1 MTHPAREFLLRHGR
15 IARGTLLLWSGAA
28 TVAALALTAAESLD
42 WPWARPPSQLAAI
55 GIAAALLAGWFVR
68 ARGLTALRLA
78 RALDTRWRTRAQL
91 ESAVELEGIS
101 TPWAAAQ
108 RDDAAR
114 SLANRRPP
122 GMFAW
127 RSGQAALSLAVFA
140 LGVVGGTLAT
150 RWLLTT
156 ARATAN
162 PGAAAPA
169 QAESARG
176 TIEWKTP
183 ESEIKA
189 TAIEE
194 VPLTAFA
201 SSTAG
206 FRSLSLEMIVNG
218 QATYSRTLD
227 PAESAGAATAGAHE
241 IATSLYL
248 DELPVKP
255 FDVVSYRLIGELNGA
270 GPGGLVRSAPQLV
283 QIRPPR
289 ADVAINGQA
298 SEFPGL
304 LFELEHRQIQLLK
317 QTAVLGQT
325 AGGALSDLTWA
336 PENARV
342 SNEQEQLA
350 TRTAEVR
357 AWAGGRQVPP
367 LVTSNLDKAEVEM
380 KAASKEIAASAHES
394 AVKTQNR
401 ALALLTELEQFIGRA
416 LSGTSPTT
424 SPFRNDQ
431 VFKFPPRAETPAGEL
446 EKLAAEQDRIA
457 EALAGNALP
466 GAGEPASAEGEV
478 ATAATRMAGNGA
490 YSQET
495 QKHLATAGEAAGNAA
510 RQLSAGDRA
519 AARVPAATAQR
530 ALALATE
537 AQEKA
542 GRAAAVAQLE
552 HLRRSLNAATRATAG
567 ERAQQ
572 LAAAQSE
579 LRAAAVEQQR
589 TGSAEAA
596 DALAQLAELISG
608 GASASRRTS
617 ATAPNSVERAREV
630 ADAAAHAQVLL
641 TPHATALSRAV
652 RQLQR
657 TGGPLRGGPGA
668 GSTAGADAANLELAS
683 QEAAW
688 IASDGATIALAQ
700 ELAGRAGRLQSGGA
714 DDTARRE
721 AGAAAEKLAAA
732 LERGRD
738 VDRREAVARSFNP
751 ADVDPQYREAVEAYF
766 ERLSRDARRGPA
778 TVPGSK

>member
-28 TVAALALTAAESLD
+28 TVAALALTAAESLG
-42 WPWARPPSQLAAI
+42 WPWAGPRSQLAAI

-68 ARGLTALRLA
+68 ARGVTALRLA
-78 RALDTRWRTRAQL
+78 RALDTRWRMRAQL

-101 TPWAAAQ
+101 TPWATAQ

-122 GMFAW
+122 GMVAW
-127 RSGQAALSLAVFA
+127 RSGQAAMALAVFA

-150 RWLLTT
+150 RWLLTA
-156 ARATAN
+156 ARATAD
-162 PGAAAPA
+162 PGAAAPT

-194 VPLTAFA
+194 VPLTALA
-201 SSTAG
+201 DSDRG
-206 FRSLSLEMIVNG
+206 FRSLALEMTVNG
-218 QATYSRTLD
+218 QASSTRALD
-227 PAESAGAATAGAHE
+227 PAELTGTATPGVHE
-241 IATSLYL
+241 IAASLYL
-248 DELPVKP
+248 DELTVKP
-255 FDVVSYRLIGELNGA
+255 FDIVSYRLVGELNGA
-270 GPGGLVRSAPQLV
+270 EPGRLVRSAPQLI
-283 QIRPPR
+283 QIRPPQID
-289 ADVAINGQA
+289 AGLTGSA
-298 SEFPGL
+298 SEFPGML
-304 LFELEHRQIQLLK
+304 YELEQRQIQLLK
-317 QTAVLGQT
+317 QSAVLGQT
-325 AGGALSDLTWA
+325 ASGAATDPTWA
-336 PENARV
+336 PENGRV
-342 SNEQEQLA
+342 SQEQEQLA
-350 TRTAEVR
+350 TRAAEVR
-357 AWAGGRQVPP
+357 AWAESHRAPP
-367 LVTSNLDKAEVEM
+367 LVTSNLEQAETAM

-394 AVKTQNR
+394 AAKTQNR

-416 LSGTSPTT
+416 LSGTSPAT
-424 SPFRNDQ
+424 SPFKNDQ
-431 VFKFPPRAETPAGEL
+431 VFKLPPRAETPAGEL

-457 EALAGNALP
+457 EALAGNPSP
-466 GAGEPASAEGEV
+466 GAGEPASAEGDV
-478 ATAATRMAGNGA
+478 ATAAAGMAGNGA
-490 YSQET
+490 YSPET
-495 QKHLATAGEAAGNAA
+495 QKHLATAGEAAGSAA

-552 HLRRSLNAATRATAG
+552 QFRRSLNAATRASG
-567 ERAQQ
+567 SERAQQ

-589 TGSAEAA
+589 TGSADAA
-596 DALAQLAELISG
+596 DALAQLAELIGG

-617 ATAPNSVERAREV
+617 ATALNSVERAREV

-700 ELAGRAGRLQSGGA
+700 ELAARAGRLQSGDA
-714 DDTARRE
+714 NDSARRE
-721 AGAAAEKLAAA
+721 ASAAAEKLAAA

-738 VDRREAVARSFNP
+738 DEKREAVARSFNP

-766 ERLSRDARRGPA
+766 ERLSREARRGPA